1 MGGWEPH
8 TPCAAPHE
16 TPSPGS
22 PQETAAATSYSP
34 SHCLRTHHRESVIFP
49 STEPESK
56 HFRLHG
62 PRGCCHN
69 HCLWLCEQSHRQY
82 VNKLT

>member
-8 TPCAAPHE
+8 TPCSAPHE

-22 PQETAAATSYSP
+22 PQETAAATSDSP
-34 SHCLRTHHRESVIFP
+34 NHCIRTHHRESVTFP

-56 HFRLHG
+56 RFGLHG
-62 PRGCCHN
+62 PRGRCH
-69 HCLWLCEQSHRQY
+69 SHSACGC
-82 VNKLT
+82 VNRATDNM

>member
-22 PQETAAATSYSP
+22 PQETAAAIIFSQPLPQNP
-34 SHCLRTHHRESVIFP
+34 SESVIFP
-49 STEPESK
+49 LQSQRVNTSDFMG
-56 HFRLHG
+56 HVVAVTTTAC
-62 PRGCCHN
+62 GC
-69 HCLWLCEQSHRQY
+69 
-82 VNKLT
+82 VNRATNNM